1 VAELTS
7 YDVVVPTVGRA
18 SLAAL
23 LDGLAAGPGPLPGRV
38 FLVDDRPAT
47 ERAAR
52 PLLCAGACGGRTAG
66 QRCGAVVANLPG
78 ALAGLV
84 VVLPSAGAGPAA
96 ARNTGWRAAAAAW
109 VAFLDDDVVPEHGWR
124 ALLAADLEAAPGDAA
139 GSQGRVR
146 VPLPAER
153 RPTDWE
159 RNVRGL
165 ERARWATADLAYR
178 RVALAAAGG
187 FDERFPRAYRED
199 TDLALRLVGA
209 GWRIEQGRRTVA
221 HPVRPAGALVSL
233 RAQAGNADDVLMAM
247 LHGRG
252 WRQAGGVPPGRRGRH
267 LAITGAGLAA
277 VAALALGKRGLA
289 MLGLAGWV
297 VGTAELAW
305 ARIVPGPRSPR
316 ESATMLGTSA
326 LLPAVATWHWLAAL
340 VRYRRIVLA
349 RLLGPRAVLIRVPAA
364 PPASV
369 HAGFLL
375 DAAPP
380 IGPLGP
386 DPAAPPGPEPVG
398 HEPVVGPGASP

>member
-1 VAELTS
+1 
-7 YDVVVPTVGRA
+7 
-18 SLAAL
+18 
-23 LDGLAAGPGPLPGRV
+23 
-38 FLVDDRPAT
+38 
-47 ERAAR
+47 
-52 PLLCAGACGGRTAG
+52 
-66 QRCGAVVANLPG
+66 
-78 ALAGLV
+78 
-84 VVLPSAGAGPAA
+84 
-96 ARNTGWRAAAAAW
+96 
-109 VAFLDDDVVPEHGWR
+109 
-124 ALLAADLEAAPGDAA
+124 
-139 GSQGRVR
+139 
-146 VPLPAER
+146 
-153 RPTDWE
+153 
-159 RNVRGL
+159 
-165 ERARWATADLAYR
+165 
-178 RVALAAAGG
+178 
-187 FDERFPRAYRED
+187 
-199 TDLALRLVGA
+199 
-209 GWRIEQGRRTVA
+209 
-221 HPVRPAGALVSL
+221 
-233 RAQAGNADDVLMAM
+233 VLMAM